1 MYNIF
6 RSHGGVGGMMLDV
19 SPALRSP
26 GEAFPF
32 RHEESLPPQE
42 ILGETIRF
50 QDPVV
55 LEGSYAMAEES
66 LILRGTLKA
75 TVHASCAKCL
85 EPVSCAISVP
95 IEENF
100 LHTDQAMLE
109 DDGAAW
115 EEQFSFTGSK
125 VELNPLALTLA
136 LLALPIR
143 FVCGA
148 GCEGIQL
155 PDQDNDDSQK
165 DLPEAHPFSALQ
177 QLLTKDQEV

>member
-1 MYNIF
+1 
-6 RSHGGVGGMMLDV
+6 MLDV

-85 EPVSCAISVP
+85 EPVSCTISVP

-100 LHTDQAMLE
+100 LHTDQAMPE

-115 EEQFSFTGSK
+115 EEQFSLPAPRWSSTPGADTG
-125 VELNPLALTLA
+125 P
-136 LLALPIR
+136 
-143 FVCGA
+143 A
-148 GCEGIQL
+148 G
-155 PDQDNDDSQK
+155 S
-165 DLPEAHPFSALQ
+165 AHPLCLRGRLRRDPAARPGQ
-177 QLLTKDQEV
+177 R